1 MTHRPACV
9 SKAKGR
15 VTTTLNADNGGHC
28 RIESI
33 DSQPGVRIGRDHP
46 AVLFFNNNK
55 AALTT
60 VIVLCFAPQSD
71 PSVSVSVSFEPER
84 GSPPRGTA
92 ISLEAELRWKRD

>member
-1 MTHRPACV
+1 V

-46 AVLFFNNNK
+46 AVLFF
-55 AALTT
+55 
-60 VIVLCFAPQSD
+60 
-71 PSVSVSVSFEPER
+71 
-84 GSPPRGTA
+84 GSSGNFVKM
-92 ISLEAELRWKRD
+92 W